1 MDNNSN
7 WIGGDQSTR
16 QRFERALNVSNS
28 GSSLLQT
35 FINRTVQLLTLREF
49 GLQAVLSRRA
59 GQGDAEYINRR
70 DAATGGVWVNDT
82 TAGVDATGT
91 YNQVSFP
98 YRTLIT
104 RGKIT
109 RKLQATGRSYSDI
122 LALEMSAKA
131 EDFANALEAGFLNG
145 DTAGKITGA
154 AANAN
159 ICNGFLTLIQGVN
172 SFGGDQLVNNNAG
185 SAANAA
191 LSLTK
196 LDEAI
201 DRVKGASQRSDLAII
216 GSFAGIRQ
224 VNSALQAQQ
233 RFSDVREIAAG
244 FRVRTYDGI
253 PLVVSTAMQNDLDFH
268 ASGILKSH
276 TGSNGTALLVV
287 NTRYCYISELTP
299 TTVMP
304 LAKSDSQFDEFDMFW
319 DGAPV
324 LSNTLGASLLT
335 NLAT

>member
-1 MDNNSN
+1 MDNSSN
-7 WIGGDQSTR
+7 WIGGDHSTR

-70 DAATGGVWVNDT
+70 DAATGGVWVNAT
-82 TAGVDATGT
+82 TSGTDATGT

-98 YRTLIT
+98 YKTLIT

-109 RKLQATGRSYSDI
+109 RKLQATGRSYADI

-131 EDFANALEAGFLNG
+131 EDFANSLEGGFLNG
-145 DTAGKITGA
+145 DTNGKIEGV

-159 ICNGFLTLIQGVN
+159 ICNGFLTLVQGVN
-172 SFGGDQLVNNNAG
+172 GFGGDQLVNNNGTTAG
-185 SAANAA
+185 SAA

-253 PLVVSTAMQNDLDFH
+253 PLVVSTAMLNNFH
-268 ASGILKSH
+268 FDGAGLI
-276 TGSNGTALLVV
+276 TGNTANGTSLLVV

-304 LAKSDSQFDEFDMFW
+304 LAKTDAQFDEFDMFW
-319 DGAPV
+319 DGSPV
-324 LSNTLGASLLT
+324 LSNTLGASMLT